1 MSRDYTIGATDAD
14 TGVAEDLTAPN
25 AGAVVKVPDY
35 TDVMDGPKAFVE
47 FANSMPEGGGGVTV
61 SDTEPANPDVGDQWF
76 KSDTGKLYVYYGT
89 AWIESSGGGEPGL
102 PYSFGAATPTTTDS
116 GFLWYD
122 SNSTPP
128 VPKYWDGSAWQA
140 FSSGLSGLGGWA
152 NITAT
157 TGSPTK
163 HEYTDADG
171 NDWTAYEWT
180 GDGTVTTSDG
190 LVDALVISGGS
201 IGATHPQG
209 GRITYGIDKLSGVIP
224 VVVDG
229 PGGSSAG
236 GRLGDIKVPSIGG
249 ANQAANVIGAGGY
262 GTTSSD
268 KVNGVLS
275 DITGSPVEYGTALT
289 SGANTPVVNG
299 NLGPAGPG
307 SANREG
313 TVIVRVP
320 RSNAKA

>member
-1 MSRDYTIGATDAD
+1 MALRWKAYAPNTILKAVEVQDLAD
-14 TGVAEDLTAPN
+14 NGVIQLDTAADLASADLVNANVVYVVAEAKPYVRQA
-25 AGAVVKVPDY
+25 AG
-35 TDVMDGPKAFVE
+35 
-47 FANSMPEGGGGVTV
+47 
-61 SDTEPANPDVGDQWF
+61 VGADKWQVF
-76 KSDTGKLYVYYGT
+76 
-89 AWIESSGGGEPGL
+89 SG
-102 PYSFGAATPTTTDS
+102 
-116 GFLWYD
+116 
-122 SNSTPP
+122 
-128 VPKYWDGSAWQA
+128 
-140 FSSGLSGLGGWA
+140 GLSGLGGWA